1 MTTIQDEAATVAL
14 TLADAHHPLSRMTR
28 QPQDRVARI
37 DNIMAQHTIS
47 MITAALS
54 TNPDSEL
61 RNLTIWLGLQGLTEQ
76 ELANVYA
83 GTGGYLAA
91 LLANRTPPGMA
102 RKQLV
107 ATVAGATT
115 MAGLHEALNKQPAQ
129 NRATRRRKK

>member
-1 MTTIQDEAATVAL
+1 
-14 TLADAHHPLSRMTR
+14 MTR
-28 QPQDRVARI
+28 QPQDRVTRI

-54 TNPDSEL
+54 NNPDSEL

-91 LLANRTPPGMA
+91 LLANRTPQGMA

-129 NRATRRRKK
+129 NRAARRRKK